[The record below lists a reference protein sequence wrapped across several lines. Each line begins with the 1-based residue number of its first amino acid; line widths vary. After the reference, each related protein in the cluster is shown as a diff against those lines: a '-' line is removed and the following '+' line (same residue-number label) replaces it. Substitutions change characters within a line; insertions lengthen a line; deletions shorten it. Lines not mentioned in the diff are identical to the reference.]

1 MNVSIMSPHFPENF
15 YLFCTAL
22 HRSGATVLA
31 MAEVDYDQLRRE
43 LQEVLTE
50 YYKVQDMHN
59 YDELIRAV
67 GYFTY
72 KHGKIDRIESHNEH
86 WLETDARLRTDFN
99 VFGIHAHELE
109 YTQYKSKMKEK
120 FQAVGIPMVRGQV
133 VHSLEE
139 AMLLVQE
146 IGYPVITKPNKPD
159 KRVEVVTTDIIR
171 HAGDL
176 YRFFE
181 EKEARDYMLEEF
193 ITGQLYSFDGLTD
206 RHGNIIFSTSHV
218 FNHSD
223 LDILNQDL
231 NIAYYSLREIPEP
244 LNEYGVKIIDAF
256 GMKERFFH
264 LEFFKVD
271 ECRFIILEANM
282 RPPGGLT
289 MDMFNYAADVDLY
302 QEWANLLVY
311 DTFRAMAYQRK
322 YHVGYIGRKRN
333 RSYRHSHDD
342 ILQNYSDLIVHHQQM
357 SEVLEPVLGNYGYIA
372 RSPELTRIFEV
383 IEFIHQTEE

>member
-1 MNVSIMSPHFPENF
+1 MNVLIMSPHFPENF
-15 YLFCTAL
+15 YLFCKAL

-31 MAEVDYDQLRRE
+31 IANVDYYELRSE
-43 LQEVLTE
+43 LREVLTE

-72 KHGKIDRIESHNEH
+72 RHGKIDRIESHNEQ
-86 WLETDARLRTDFN
+86 WLEADARLRMDFN
-99 VFGIHAHELE
+99 VFGIHPQQLE

-120 FQAVGIPMVRGQV
+120 FQAAGIPVVRGKV
-133 VHSLEE
+133 VHSPKD
-139 AMLLVQE
+139 AMDLVQE
-146 IGYPVITKPNKPD
+146 VGYPVIAKPD
-159 KRVEVVTTDIIR
+159 KRVEAFNTTLIH
-171 HAGDL
+171 HAGEL

-181 EKEARDYMLEEF
+181 EKETTDYMLEEF
-193 ITGQLYSFDGLTD
+193 IRGQLYSFDGLTD
-206 RHGNIIFSTSHV
+206 RHGNIVFSTSHV

-223 LDILNQDL
+223 MEIFNHDL
-231 NIAYYSLREIPEP
+231 NMAYYSLREIPEA
-244 LNEYGVKIIDAF
+244 LNDYGAKIIDAF

-271 ECRFIILEANM
+271 ERRFIILEANM
-282 RPPGGLT
+282 RPPAGLT

-302 QEWANLLVY
+302 QEWANLIVY

-322 YHVGYIGRKRN
+322 YHVGYIGRKPN
-333 RSYRHSHDD
+333 RRYQHSHDD
-342 ILQNYSDLIVHHQQM
+342 ILRTYGDLIVHYQEM
-357 SEVLEPVLGNYGYIA
+357 RGMLVSVLGNSGYVV
-372 RSPELTRIFEV
+372 RSPELTRMFEV